1 MTTKNYFDFHVEGA
15 KELDKVLAS
24 LPQAAAKQQ
33 LKAALRIAGKP
44 VVKTARSKAPKKTG
58 AGAKSIKLRVMTKT
72 RVPAAVSIG
81 PDQDHWYL
89 ALSERGTAKQA
100 AKPFLRPAWDAHKIA
115 VVKTFS
121 RSMWQALERFSKR
134 LVKQA
139 YAGKLSKAGRK
150 ALGI

>member
-44 VVKTARSKAPKKTG
+44 VVKAARAKAPKDTG
-58 AGAKSIKLRVMTKT
+58 AMAKSIKLRVMTRT

-81 PDQDHWYL
+81 PDSDHYYGMFL
-89 ALSERGTAKQA
+89 ERGTSKIA
-100 AKPFLRPAWDAHKIA
+100 AKPFLRPAWDAHKVSVA
-115 VVKTFS
+115 KNFS
-121 RSMWQALERFSKR
+121 LSMWQALERFSKR